1 MFDLCPKK
9 KFFFQVLHFIQ
20 AIVVSS
26 SFIVIFQKTQHFLE
40 FVIELTMRL
49 YLSPKAS
56 SCRKCDIFW
65 VLAFCCW
72 SKKRGWIFF
81 YPFFIVIDDL
91 VDSLPFHEH
100 LKSLITMYFHYN
112 ILFSLLSTI
121 FFSERASSFDRF
133 MIHYELY
140 RIFLWVWKG
149 VLKKSFNKKNLVKM
163 VKNRVSKY
171 ILDF

>member
-1 MFDLCPKK
+1 
-9 KFFFQVLHFIQ
+9 
-20 AIVVSS
+20 
-26 SFIVIFQKTQHFLE
+26 
-40 FVIELTMRL
+40 MRL

-72 SKKRGWIFF
+72 SKKKGWTFF

-121 FFSERASSFDRF
+121 LFLREHLVLTDLWYITSYIEFFCECERES
-133 MIHYELY
+133 
-140 RIFLWVWKG
+140 WKSH
-149 VLKKSFNKKNLVKM
+149 LTKKNLVKM
-163 VKNRVSKY
+163 VKTRVTKY